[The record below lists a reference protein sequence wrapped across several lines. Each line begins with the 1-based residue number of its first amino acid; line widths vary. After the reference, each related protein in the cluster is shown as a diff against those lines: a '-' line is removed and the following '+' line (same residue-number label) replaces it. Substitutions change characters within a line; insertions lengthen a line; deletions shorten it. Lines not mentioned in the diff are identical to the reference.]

1 MLHRLRKSL
10 GWRRVVIISM
20 ATSVLVAI
28 AGWSGLQQGRGLTLG
43 IVIGLLSLTV
53 VKATPLTLG
62 SLSGIFCERSGVIN
76 IAIEGMMLTA
86 AFTGFAASFYSG
98 SNALGI
104 AIAILTGAVM
114 ALLHA
119 VLCIRFKMN
128 QIISGTVINL
138 MAIGLTGYFNRV
150 LFIGKVVPGVRTLPI
165 IKIPLLSKIPVLGP
179 VLFSHQPI
187 VYTMMILV
195 IVVHVVLFYT
205 NWGLRTRAVGEHP
218 RAADTV
224 GINVFFMRYANVV
237 IGGMM
242 AGLAGAF
249 LTLEAVGT
257 FEKLMSNGRGFI
269 ALAAMIFGKW
279 TPFGSFA
286 AALLFGFADALSVQF
301 QIWGVTAIPYQFLG
315 MLPYILT
322 LVVLA
327 GVVGRAIPPAAIG
340 QPYEKE

>member
-1 MLHRLRKSL
+1 MDLDI
-10 GWRRVVIISM
+10 GII
-20 ATSVLVAI
+20 V
-28 AGWSGLQQGRGLTLG
+28 GLLALTL
-43 IVIGLLSLTV
+43 

-62 SLSGIFCERSGVIN
+62 SLSGIFCERCGVVN

-98 SNALGI
+98 SNEVGI
-104 AIAILTGAVM
+104 AVAILTGALM

-119 VLCIRFKMN
+119 VLSIRFKMD

-165 IKIPLLSKIPVLGP
+165 IRIPLLSKIPFLGP
-179 VLFSHQPI
+179 VLFSHQPL
-187 VYTMMILV
+187 VYAMMILV
-195 IVVHVVLFYT
+195 IIVHIVIFYT

-224 GINVFFMRYANVV
+224 GINVFRIRYISVV
-237 IGGMM
+237 IGGMV

-279 TPFGSFA
+279 TPFGSLVA
-286 AALLFGFADALSVQF
+286 SLLFGFAEALGVQF
-301 QIWGVTAIPYQFLG
+301 QIWGVTVIPYQFLS
-315 MLPYILT
+315 MLPYVLT
-322 LVVLA
+322 IVVLA
-327 GVVGRAIPPAAIG
+327 GVVGRAVPPAAIG
-340 QPYEKE
+340 RPYEKE

>member
-1 MLHRLRKSL
+1 MDTGIVVSL
-10 GWRRVVIISM
+10 L
-20 ATSVLVAI
+20 A
-28 AGWSGLQQGRGLTLG
+28 LTL
-43 IVIGLLSLTV
+43 

-62 SLSGIFCERSGVIN
+62 CLSGIFCERSGVIN

-86 AFTGFAASFYSG
+86 AFTGFTASFLTG
-98 SNALGI
+98 SNAVGI
-104 AIAILTGAVM
+104 TVAILTGALM

-119 VLCIRFKMN
+119 VLSIRFKMD

-138 MAIGLTGYFNRV
+138 MAIGLTGYYNRV
-150 LFIGKVVPGVRTLPI
+150 LYAGRTVPGVETLPI
-165 IKIPLLSKIPVLGP
+165 IEIPLLSKIPVLGP
-179 VLFSHQPI
+179 VLFSHQPL

-195 IVVHVVLFYT
+195 VVVHVVLFYT

-224 GINVFFMRYANVV
+224 GINVFRTRYVNVV
-237 IGGMM
+237 IGGMI

-279 TPFGSFA
+279 TPFGSFG
-286 AALLFGFADALSVQF
+286 AALLFGFAEALSVQL

-315 MLPYILT
+315 MLPYVLT
-322 LVVLA
+322 TIVLA
-327 GVVGRAIPPAAIG
+327 GVVGRAIPPAAVG